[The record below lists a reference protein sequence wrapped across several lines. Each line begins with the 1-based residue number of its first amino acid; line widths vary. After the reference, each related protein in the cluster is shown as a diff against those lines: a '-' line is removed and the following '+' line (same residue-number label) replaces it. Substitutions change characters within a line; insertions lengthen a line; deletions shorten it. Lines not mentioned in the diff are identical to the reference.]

1 MALYKHTTSLQT
13 KRLVEWFRDTNG
25 NHKVRVTINGR
36 YTEFLFDAICN
47 ANRQYEKLAAM

>member
-1 MALYKHTTSLQT
+1 MALYKHTFSLQT

-25 NHKVRVTINGR
+25 NHKVRVTIGDK
-36 YTEFLFDAICN
+36 YTDFFFDAMCY